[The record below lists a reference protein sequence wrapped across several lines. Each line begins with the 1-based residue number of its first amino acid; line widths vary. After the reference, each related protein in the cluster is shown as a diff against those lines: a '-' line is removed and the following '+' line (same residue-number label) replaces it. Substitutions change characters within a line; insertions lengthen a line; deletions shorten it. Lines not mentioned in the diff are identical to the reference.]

1 MSVTTIGWQHAGLE
15 GGSDYQGPWRWWGA
29 ASLLI
34 SSLARN
40 FRFSTFGPKS
50 GGPAFCPV
58 RVSPALLRA
67 SACPLGGPG
76 REGCALSPVPALP
89 TEFTARGPQHGPLG
103 ARPELPGATSHF
115 VLLPVSP
122 VSSCP
127 PHSLQISLS
136 ELSTPP
142 LPLCSSEGP
151 RKCLGC
157 KRPLPATPPQHPALP
172 ALSPPPRSY
181 VPIPLHFFFDPTL
194 LSCQGL

>member
-1 MSVTTIGWQHAGLE
+1 MGWQHAGLE

-29 ASLLI
+29 ASLLV
-34 SSLARN
+34 SSLARH

-50 GGPAFCPV
+50 GGPGFCPA

-67 SACPLGGPG
+67 SACPWED
-76 REGCALSPVPALP
+76 REGRGVPC
-89 TEFTARGPQHGPLG
+89 PQCLLCLRNSQHGGHSMGPLG

-127 PHSLQISLS
+127 AHSLQISLS

-142 LPLCSSEGP
+142 LPLRSSEGP

-157 KRPLPATPPQHPALP
+157 KRPLPATPSPAP
-172 ALSPPPRSY
+172 CTPCPLSPS
-181 VPIPLHFFFDPTL
+181 
-194 LSCQGL
+194 